1 MILRR
6 FMQHVKEQNWFAV
19 GLDVIVVIVG
29 IFLGMQVTEW
39 NESNK
44 NQFKEEM
51 VLQRLL
57 VEFQEAEIYL
67 SDVIQDTGSKLES
80 NKKLVN
86 LLRNSGEIDNEEFK
100 GIVGK
105 TSGYSIPLKGSVTY
119 AELVASGELNLLSS
133 DELRTALVSHHQYL
147 DGRTDA
153 HNTRWEVGRYDN
165 VTFAKVLILS
175 EFKDINEILRDDIKL
190 SDLQTLYG
198 LTALITE
205 IELNNF
211 RLTLNQVQE
220 ILAILESKS

>member
-67 SDVIQDTGSKLES
+67 SDVIQDTGNKLES

-211 RLTLNQVQE
+211 RLTLKQVQE

>member
-1 MILRR
+1 MKHI
-6 FMQHVKEQNWFAV
+6 KEQNWFAV

-39 NESNK
+39 NENNK
-44 NQFKEEM
+44 NLYREEK

-57 VEFQEAEIYL
+57 AEFQEAEIYL
-67 SDVIQDTGSKLES
+67 SNVIQGTETRLEG
-80 NKKLVN
+80 NTKIVK
-86 LLRNSGEIDNEEFK
+86 LLRNSGEINDDEFK
-100 GIVGK
+100 DIIG
-105 TSGYSIPLKGSVTY
+105 TTTGYAIPLKGSVTY
-119 AELVASGELNLLSS
+119 TELVASGELNLLTSE
-133 DELRTALVSHHQYL
+133 ELRSALVSYHQYL

-175 EFKDINEILRDDIKL
+175 EFKDINVIIQEDIEL

-198 LTALITE
+198 LTRLITE

-211 RLTLNQVQE
+211 RLTLEQVQE
-220 ILAILESKS
+220 ILDILESA